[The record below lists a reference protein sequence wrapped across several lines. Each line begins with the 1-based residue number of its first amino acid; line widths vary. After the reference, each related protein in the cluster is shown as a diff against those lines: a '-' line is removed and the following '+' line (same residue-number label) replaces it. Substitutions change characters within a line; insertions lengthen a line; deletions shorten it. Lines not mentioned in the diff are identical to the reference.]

1 MLTAPRISFAKAG
14 LAKLSK
20 RLRRRLP
27 KSVADEHDRLLHTRR
42 CTFDAPSSVDLDPRL
57 NPRAPLSRV
66 EASDRARIAL
76 TSGVRPRRRA

>member
-1 MLTAPRISFAKAG
+1 LQKLAAGWFGKAF
-14 LAKLSK
+14 K

-27 KSVADEHDRLLHTRR
+27 KSVVDEHDRLLQTRR

-57 NPRAPLSRV
+57 NPRAPHSRV

>member
-1 MLTAPRISFAKAG
+1 LQKLVAG

-27 KSVADEHDRLLHTRR
+27 KSVVDEHDRLLHTRR

-57 NPRAPLSRV
+57 NPRAPHSRV